1 MKNWLRRSLRKF
13 LENDYPTLTPEVSG
27 MKSHPDDYDCETIRF
42 TLSPAVGGR
51 ILRVTRESRVNA
63 SKNSIVGSSTE
74 TTTYI
79 IPSSENIGERV
90 SKIVNLETFK
100 G

>member
-1 MKNWLRRSLRKF
+1 MKDRIRRALRKF
-13 LENDYPTLTPEVSG
+13 LEGRHETAMLAEAG
-27 MKSHPDDYDCETIRF
+27 LKAHPDEYESETIRF

-51 ILRVTRESRVNA
+51 ILRVTREVRGNSA
-63 SKNSIVGSSTE
+63 KNTIGGSYPE

-79 IPSSENIGERV
+79 IPSNENIGERV
-90 SKIVNLETFK
+90 AKIVNLETFK